1 MGLFNL
7 SDGSKVG
14 GEKEYDASEGF
25 GKPLPDNTEVLA
37 SCTAIEWSEYEG
49 TENIRSTW
57 TIVLPAE
64 HKDRK
69 IFYTFKVNDK
79 NSDKADKA
87 KRMVGAI
94 DATHGGKLAKIYDEE
109 EREPTDEEL
118 GRALLSKLMVLKIG
132 YYDMTDKGGKEG
144 NYIKAVSPRKAG
156 AIAEEV
162 VKKSNKKVAPPKTPD
177 FDGFDD
183 DIPF

>member
-7 SDGSKVG
+7 SDGSKAG
-14 GEKEYDASEGF
+14 GETEYDTSEGF

-49 TENIRSTW
+49 VENIRSTW

-79 NSDKADKA
+79 NPEKADKA
-87 KRMVGAI
+87 RKMLAAI
-94 DATHGGKLAKIYDEE
+94 DAAHGGKLAALDAD
-109 EREPTDEEL
+109 PTDLDL
-118 GRALLSKLMVLKIG
+118 GRALISKLMVLKVG
-132 YYDMTDKGGKEG
+132 YYDMREQGGKEG

-156 AIAEEV
+156 AIVEEV
-162 VKKSNKKVAPPKTPD
+162 VKKSAKKAAPVD
-177 FDGFDD
+177 DYDD

>member
-49 TENIRSTW
+49 IENIRSTW

-79 NSDKADKA
+79 NPEKADKA
-87 KRMVGAI
+87 RKMLAAI
-94 DATHGGKLAKIYDEE
+94 DATHGGKLAALEAD
-109 EREPTDEEL
+109 PTDLDL
-118 GRALLSKLMVLKIG
+118 GRALISKLMVLKIG

-144 NYIKAVSPRKAG
+144 NYIKAVSPRKSG
-156 AIAEEV
+156 AVAEEV
-162 VKKSNKKVAPPKTPD
+162 VREPAKKAPKKAAPPSMD
-177 FDGFDD
+177 QFDD

>member
-7 SDGSKVG
+7 SDGSKAG
-14 GEKEYDASEGF
+14 GETEYDASEGF

-49 TENIRSTW
+49 IENIRSTW

-79 NSDKADKA
+79 NPEKADKA
-87 KRMVGAI
+87 RKMLAAI
-94 DATHGGKLAKIYDEE
+94 DAAHGGKLAALETD
-109 EREPTDEEL
+109 PTDLDL
-118 GRALLSKLMVLKIG
+118 GRALISKLMVLKVG
-132 YYDMTDKGGKEG
+132 YYDMRDQGGKEG
-144 NYIKAVSPRKAG
+144 NCIKAVSPRKAG
-156 AIAEEV
+156 AIAEET
-162 VKKSNKKVAPPKTPD
+162 VKKAVKKAAPVE
-177 FDGFDD
+177 DD